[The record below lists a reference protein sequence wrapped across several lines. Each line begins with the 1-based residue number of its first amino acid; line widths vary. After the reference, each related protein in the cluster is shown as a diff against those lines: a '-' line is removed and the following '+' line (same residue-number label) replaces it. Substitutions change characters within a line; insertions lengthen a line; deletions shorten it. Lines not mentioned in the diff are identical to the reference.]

1 MLKCLSLGLGAALG
15 GALLLILLSAALL
28 AFGLPDGWI
37 PFFAHLTAL
46 CSALCGGF
54 CAGMK
59 SKERGLVMGALAG
72 GTVVLLHGILSLLW
86 GEVSFS
92 LLSFGAL
99 ELMGGTLGGIFGV
112 NLRK

>member
-1 MLKCLSLGLGAALG
+1 
-15 GALLLILLSAALL
+15 
-28 AFGLPDGWI
+28 
-37 PFFAHLTAL
+37 
-46 CSALCGGF
+46 
-54 CAGMK
+54 MK